1 MLIGHG
7 NAGILSLPDKSSCVG
22 GSVVILANKK
32 TGRCCVLN
40 WRSKKLVRKVVRN
53 FGFQKILG
61 SKNFGSRKILGPEK
75 ILGLENFGVWI
86 IFWVWKNFVFGKIL
100 SLEIF

>member
-7 NAGILSLPDKSSCVG
+7 NVGILSLPDKSICVG

-53 FGFQKILG
+53 FGFQKFWV
-61 SKNFGSRKILGPEK
+61 SKNFGPRK
-75 ILGLENFGVWI
+75 NFGFGEILW
-86 IFWVWKNFVFGKIL
+86 FGKIFG
-100 SLEIF
+100 LEKFWIGKIL